1 MQETKSFES
10 LDSMGRVAALVADTE
25 RTRRFRVVNT
35 ETLRDF
41 GIIDQR
47 NLAFNATGLP
57 EGEKPEQDSSLQ
69 GAFQELSRMA
79 AFVLSAANIDE
90 IKNAIPDL
98 HPLEKER
105 LQNLVRREP
114 DVTFYMLSHDA
125 VQSLKD
131 IAPPNVDMKWL
142 QLRRCDHQIRL
153 SRKMIEQTLQEDPA
167 EDVSFL
173 QEGIDVAELMKKK
186 IEAGEPVD
194 F

>member
-114 DVTFYMLSHDA
+114 DVTFYILSHDA